1 MESGKAVLARQR
13 YFDKTVYNQAIRE
26 TISGKNEDYVI
37 EVFRGIDY
45 LEERDFQRQYPVGKK
60 FVLDFAFVNEQVA
73 VEVDGNNHLRK
84 EMQKMDRKRDSF
96 LRENNWIT
104 IRIQDKDFRTRKLS
118 FYKSLIKDIVEERRV
133 QYQEGRLYPIDFSNF
148 NESDYE

>member
-60 FVLDFAFVNEQVA
+60 FVLDFAFVNE
-73 VEVDGNNHLRK
+73 
-84 EMQKMDRKRDSF
+84 
-96 LRENNWIT
+96 
-104 IRIQDKDFRTRKLS
+104 
-118 FYKSLIKDIVEERRV
+118 
-133 QYQEGRLYPIDFSNF
+133 
-148 NESDYE
+148 